1 MEDPIILMERE
12 DTDHRVE
19 LVYHGPD
26 ARHKVTIHVCW
37 HSGDFPDFAF
47 AVHDDNVL
55 DAFHHPHVHQS
66 LAA

>member
-1 MEDPIILMERE
+1 
-12 DTDHRVE
+12 
-19 LVYHGPD
+19 
-26 ARHKVTIHVCW
+26 VTIHVFW
-37 HSGDFPDFAF
+37 HSGEFPDFAF